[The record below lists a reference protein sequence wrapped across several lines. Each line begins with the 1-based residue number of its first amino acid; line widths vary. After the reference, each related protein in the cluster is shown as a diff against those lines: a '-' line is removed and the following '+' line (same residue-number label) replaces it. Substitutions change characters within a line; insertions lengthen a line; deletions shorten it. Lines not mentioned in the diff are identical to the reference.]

1 MRILGRVPRS
11 SVFVGRQQ
19 SLEGLV
25 LRAPVV
31 VIALPFE
38 VVFPR
43 LKDAR
48 QSPPAHVLHKDGLFL
63 ARGWTLFLREI
74 LDNANRSEIAG
85 VPFTDRSCAN
95 PICVRDAVEACA

>member
-48 QSPPAHVLHKDGLFL
+48 QSPPAHVLHKDGLVL
-63 ARGWTLFLREI
+63 ARGGGLEVGKGGGRERLRPPSRSG
-74 LDNANRSEIAG
+74 LADGDGADGLSCNR
-85 VPFTDRSCAN
+85 TQ
-95 PICVRDAVEACA
+95 